1 MAQKINVK
9 SLPDLNGPLATQE
22 YKVQVLEVKQEANAK
37 HTCPQDVLTIQIIEP
52 DVVAGVQAA
61 GREGKLYITYSM
73 KNLKNALGTVARL
86 GIEVPEDI
94 EVPDADE
101 VASGSLTRITD
112 VQDQTLDLVGKQF
125 TLTWGTEAFYE
136 TDTGKWDGKPK
147 LDPDTRKPIIRG
159 HRLAMA
165 DGQKITS
172 PAVNPA

>member
-9 SLPDLNGPLATQE
+9 NLPDLNGPLPDQE
-22 YKVQVLEVKQEANAK
+22 YKVQVLEVTQEANKK
-37 HTCPQDVLTIQIIEP
+37 HNCPQDVLTIQIIEP
-52 DVVAGVQAA
+52 DVVSGVQAA

-73 KNLKNALGTVARL
+73 KNLKNALGTVSRL
-86 GIEVPEDI
+86 GIDVPEDI

-101 VASGSLTRITD
+101 VANGSLTRITD

-125 TLTWGTEAFYE
+125 TIRWGTEVFYE

-147 LDPDTRKPIIRG
+147 LDPDTRKPIVRG
-159 HRLAMA
+159 HKMSMA

-172 PAVNPA
+172 PAVIPS